1 MCELEHLLSLLSF
14 QEDTESQRNE
24 WVLSWKR
31 SRGKL
36 DLLKTKEELISAAP
50 ILGVVG
56 RLSRVRTH

>member
-14 QEDTESQRNE
+14 QEDIESQRNE

-56 RLSRVRTH
+56 QTE